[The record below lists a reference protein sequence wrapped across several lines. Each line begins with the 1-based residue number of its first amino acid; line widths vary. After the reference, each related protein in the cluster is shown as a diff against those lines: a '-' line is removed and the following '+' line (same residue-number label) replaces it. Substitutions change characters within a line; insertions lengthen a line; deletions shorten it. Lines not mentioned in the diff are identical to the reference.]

1 MPKKYTVKNR
11 KHGGESK
18 LYQYLKKVPETMTKY
33 RCKNISST
41 LNRFKEKEVCPETIK
56 EFVNSYLS
64 KYSTIEDM
72 IIENSYKLDDYFLFY
87 NYIKIDII
95 YNHLKQLCPPVYTIY
110 LLILPPFFLN
120 KFIKIVRMTIFNN
133 FVIIII
139 S

>member
-41 LNRFKEKEVCPETIK
+41 LNRLKDKEVCPETIK

-64 KYSTIEDM
+64 KYRTIEDM
-72 IIENSYKLDDYFLFY
+72 IIENSYKLDVH
-87 NYIKIDII
+87 KINKGLIQKAVEQKKGLYDEYRSSTYPLGPI
-95 YNHLKQLCPPVYTIY
+95 YHQ
-110 LLILPPFFLN
+110 
-120 KFIKIVRMTIFNN
+120 MNN
-133 FVIIII
+133 NLTKNNQIDDLYD
-139 S
+139 

>member
-72 IIENSYKLDDYFLFY
+72 IIENSYKLDVHKINKGLIQKAVKEWRESQELRGSQPNHVIHYSATDYP
-87 NYIKIDII
+87 IDPL
-95 YNHLKQLCPPVYTIY
+95 YYRVNT
-110 LLILPPFFLN
+110 N
-120 KFIKIVRMTIFNN
+120 K
-133 FVIIII
+133 
-139 S
+139 